1 MSEVEFAGVDK
12 SFGETK
18 ALDSVRLVVPD
29 GSRTAVIGGSGS
41 GKSTLLRLIS
51 GFERPDSGVI
61 SLGGEV
67 VASTKVFVPAHRR
80 NVGLVSQDGSL
91 FPQLTVAE
99 NIAFGMRGSGTA
111 GGRGSVDSLL
121 DMVALDRRF
130 APRRPD
136 ELSGG
141 QQQRVALARA
151 LARRP
156 RVMLLDEPFSALD
169 TSLRSSTRQVVS
181 DTLSAAGITTI
192 LVTHDR
198 AEALAFADQLVVLH
212 DGVLVQTGTPEE
224 LYRHPADLG
233 TAELLGECVVVD
245 GAITGPAVAET
256 LLGRVPIAVASGAV
270 VGSSMRILFRPEQ
283 LSVVAT
289 DAAGTDVAGTDVA
302 AGPVAVVTSVEFLG
316 AEVSL
321 VVQIGGDAGLL
332 TVRHPA
338 VNAPHRGQQ
347 VSVRVL
353 GAGVVL
359 RGSIRGT

>member
-1 MSEVEFAGVDK
+1 MSEVQFDGVDK

-51 GFERPDSGVI
+51 GYERPDSGVI
-61 SLGGEV
+61 CLGGEV
-67 VASTKVFVPAHRR
+67 VASPKDFVPAHRR

-91 FPQLTVAE
+91 FPHLTVAE
-99 NIAFGMRGSGTA
+99 NVAFGMRGSGSAARQAT
-111 GGRGSVDSLL
+111 VDSLL
-121 DMVALDRRF
+121 EMVALDRRF
-130 APRRPD
+130 AARRPN

-169 TSLRSSTRQVVS
+169 TSLRTSTRQVVS
-181 DTLSAAGITTI
+181 DTLSSAGITTI

-198 AEALAFADQLVVLH
+198 SEALAFADQLVVLH

-245 GAITGPAVAET
+245 GAITGPGVAET
-256 LLGRVPIAVASGAV
+256 LLGRVPITAASGAS

-283 LSVVAT
+283 LSVI
-289 DAAGTDVAGTDVA
+289 AAGTADA
-302 AGPVAVVTSVEFLG
+302 AVGPVAVVGSVEFLG

-321 VVQIGGDAGLL
+321 VIHIAGDTGIL

-338 VNAPHRGQQ
+338 ANTPTQGQR
-347 VSVRVL
+347 VTVRVL
-353 GAGVVL
+353 GDGVAL
-359 RGSIRGT
+359 PR

>member
-1 MSEVEFAGVDK
+1 MSEVQFDRVDK
-12 SFGETK
+12 SFGETR

-67 VASTKVFVPAHRR
+67 VASPKGFVPAHRR
-80 NVGLVSQDGSL
+80 NVGLVAQDGSL

-99 NIAFGMRGSGTA
+99 NIAFGIRGSGSA
-111 GGRGSVDSLL
+111 ARQGSVESLL

-130 APRRPD
+130 AARRPD

-169 TSLRSSTRQVVS
+169 TSLRTSTRQVVS
-181 DTLSAAGITTI
+181 DTLSSAGITTI

-224 LYRHPADLG
+224 LYRHPADLA
-233 TAELLGECVVVD
+233 TAELLGECVVLD
-245 GAITGPAVAET
+245 GAITGPGVAET
-256 LLGRVPIAVASGAV
+256 VIGRVSVAAASGTTGGAA
-270 VGSSMRILFRPEQ
+270 MRILFRPEQ

-289 DAAGTDVAGTDVA
+289 GAAGSGATVE
-302 AGPVAVVTSVEFLG
+302 PVAVVVSVEFLG

-321 VVQIGGDAGLL
+321 VIHIGGDADVLL

-338 VNAPHRGQQ
+338 ANAPKRGEQ
-347 VSVRVL
+347 VAVRVL
-353 GAGVVL
+353 GDGVAL
-359 RGSIRGT
+359 PR